1 MVEMWGLPGGTVEAK
16 AGIRLVLSTG
26 KRGKYG
32 PNPAG
37 CGNHCRGMVRVLLQA
52 DQVVQDK
59 LMRESAVGNL
69 LGGLRCPPCAGQIL

>member
-26 KRGKYG
+26 ERGEYG

-37 CGNHCRGMVRVLLQA
+37 CGNH
-52 DQVVQDK
+52 
-59 LMRESAVGNL
+59 
-69 LGGLRCPPCAGQIL
+69 